1 MRQRGFWRETIHT
14 ALQSLGGQAYLTDVY
29 EWVRNNVALS
39 EKEKS
44 PSPHQGRPYYVNT
57 VRGIAS
63 DMTNQGLLIR
73 VANGYYRLPNHLSR
87 INRGGRT

>member
-1 MRQRGFWRETIHT
+1 MRQRGFWRDTIHT

-39 EKEKS
+39 EREKS
-44 PSPHQGRPYYVNT
+44 PSPHQRRPYYVNT

-73 VANGYYRLPNHLSR
+73 IAEGYYRLPNCLTGIR
-87 INRGGRT
+87 QR